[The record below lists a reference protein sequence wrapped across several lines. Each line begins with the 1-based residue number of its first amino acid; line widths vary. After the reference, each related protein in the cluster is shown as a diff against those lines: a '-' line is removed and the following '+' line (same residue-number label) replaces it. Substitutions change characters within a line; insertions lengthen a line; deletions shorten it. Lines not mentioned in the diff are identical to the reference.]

1 MTPDTHAAKRPM
13 PILVDKPESVR
24 GQYRPV
30 GELDIVANQKRPSQT
45 IIAASVLLSQV
56 VDEIEVLIG
65 GDECGL
71 DKGLVHM
78 FAAAPRIEGVEACF
92 RLAAGVYCDN
102 HLVRCARGAR
112 PAWNGARA

>member
-24 GQYRPV
+24 GQFRPV
-30 GELDIVANQKRPSQT
+30 GELDIVANQKRPSQAIVAT
-45 IIAASVLLSQV
+45 SVLLSQV

-65 GDECGL
+65 GDERGL

-78 FAAAPRIEGVEACF
+78 FAATPRIEWIEACF
-92 RLAAGVYCDN
+92 RLAAGIYGDN
-102 HLVRCARGAR
+102 HLVRCA
-112 PAWNGARA
+112 